1 MQDPY
6 ITLGIRENVG
16 DAEVQAAY
24 HRRLRQFPPE
34 DCPQEFAAIS
44 EAYELL
50 RTELDRVTFATS
62 LYGPENLIFLILDHP
77 ALAERL
83 SRLILEAMEAK
94 IRLHWREAGLTE
106 ASAPRGFFF
115 L

>member
-50 RTELDRVTFATS
+50 RTELDRVTFALT
-62 LYGPENLIFLILDHP
+62 GACPDP
-77 ALAERL
+77 AR
-83 SRLILEAMEAK
+83 
-94 IRLHWREAGLTE
+94 LTE
-106 ASAPRGFFF
+106 LVRPPADGQPTADPRVW
-115 L
+115 LRNAQRHWLTRSKS